1 AEWKPISARHVNW
14 RADWPESAHG
24 SEPRR
29 IYSFIVSLWHGHRTA
44 ALIYQIVRTAFDL
57 VINTPDVDTN
67 QTYAEHQHAAD
78 QQNQQDDSSKTIDGR
93 AGNLVIQGH
102 GSDDDAEQK
111 RQPSQQCDNLQRKC
125 GKRGNGVNGV
135 TEQRPAAPGRTFTC
149 GFRHIKKQL
158 MGGKTHPLD
167 QATEKAAVLL
177 QVYTGLYHFLVQ
189 QFEVSMVTDAE
200 AGQVVEHGVI
210 STHQQSAG

>member
-1 AEWKPISARHVNW
+1 YWAEWKPISARHVNW

-78 QQNQQDDSSKTIDGR
+78 QQDQKDYRSKNIHAR
-93 AGNLVIQGH
+93 NGNLVIHGH

-111 RQPSQQCDNLQRKC
+111 GQPAQQRYNLQK
-125 GKRGNGVNGV
+125 KR
-135 TEQRPAAPGRTFTC
+135 
-149 GFRHIKKQL
+149 
-158 MGGKTHPLD
+158 
-167 QATEKAAVLL
+167 
-177 QVYTGLYHFLVQ
+177 
-189 QFEVSMVTDAE
+189 
-200 AGQVVEHGVI
+200 
-210 STHQQSAG
+210 